1 MAVYCDVP
9 WKHRYPTIVDMV
21 AGKIEG
27 SALGAASSRFLESI
41 PRKVAELETCLEDL
55 SRDLVEAE
63 ARSALH
69 RKLHALYAS
78 VLVFRHGPLMAV
90 LEEGI
95 AILDSA
101 MERGA
106 GMAQTDVDGLRHC
119 LGKLSAQVT
128 VRQSMV
134 PSRLDTPMPRPLESD
149 LPDGGP
155 LRVGSLRELELN
167 TTSLPFVVARP
178 VPRTRHDADPA
189 PPPPQSGVRPAQTD
203 SIDGSL
209 LTRTL
214 HVLVLARDDRSAL
227 RDMLLESPL
236 RFDLFSEADAL
247 MECARE
253 ETPDAVLADAE
264 LAHSVH
270 LAAQLRGDP
279 GTDHLPIVLHRSSAE
294 LPLTLDTLRR
304 HVDAV
309 LTAPVD
315 VAELTRVM
323 GRVTGT
329 LIEAEVANDTSD
341 VRTLSLEELA
351 HQVAESVRRG
361 IMQGAVVAPG
371 TRFSM
376 DGDSALRAAALA
388 TVASVRAFV
397 ESRSEGKVH
406 FDERLGGAHPGL
418 LQTAGELRDPQG
430 ELDFSPL
437 KGRRVLVA
445 DDDTGVV
452 MLLCSI
458 FREQDATVVEATDGN
473 EALASARTE
482 RPDLIITDVVM
493 PGRDGLSLC
502 RELSRDP
509 LLADVPVLLIPSKEE
524 LLLCVRDSASFA
536 PNAVRRDML
545 ARRILAQA
553 VRALAPRVMLEE
565 ELRGE
570 GEVRGSLDATG
581 VVALLR
587 SVRRIRPDARI
598 TLRDAWNAFEVL
610 LHEGRITRLTRTASD
625 GSFVRGECVLP
636 QLLGITHGRFSI
648 EALTVRAKAS
658 SLGTL
663 EEALLQGAEELTVQ
677 LDAVSM
683 PRLMVVGRVTFDEDA
698 VQGLMRQGNE
708 SLVRVVQQ
716 LHRGVSASDIEP
728 LTGVPQ
734 PVIEALLRDLTRRG
748 AIRAVASEGGTD
760 LLAALREERLAQRDF
775 TPPRSRIPPPPT
787 PIISLLPPAPTEDDA
802 SILELPVAKEAA
814 VWMGNAESV
823 TMPTLRTAE
832 RAPRLWVWAVGLVAL
847 LALGF
852 VLGREGR
859 PETPRPISLP
869 AAPKAGAAP
878 FVDPETLASHPAPDK
893 DAPALV
899 APPPAPPPAPE
910 PSAPAEPPAA
920 YREEAGTPQGLAL
933 SPGQGVV
940 VLEAARDSDALR
952 VRIDDRLLVEKLPA
966 TVPLAQGIHELAVQR
981 GDGVRYR
988 FVTVRSGY
996 THTFG
1001 AL

>member
-1 MAVYCDVP
+1 MAGYCDVP

-41 PRKVAELETCLEDL
+41 PRKVVELETCLDALSADL
-55 SRDLVEAE
+55 EGAESRAG
-63 ARSALH
+63 LH
-69 RKLHALYAS
+69 RKLQALYAS
-78 VLVFRHGPLMAV
+78 VLVFQHGPLMAV
-90 LEEGI
+90 LEEAI
-95 AILDSA
+95 AILDAA

-106 GMAQTDVDGLRHC
+106 GVAPADLDGLRQC
-119 LGKLSAQVT
+119 MAKLSAQPAM
-128 VRQSMV
+128 RQSMV
-134 PSRLDTPMPRPLESD
+134 PSRLDTPMPRPLDSAMQSAA
-149 LPDGGP
+149 P

-167 TTSLPFVVARP
+167 ATSLPFVVARP
-178 VPRTRHDADPA
+178 VPLTRHDVSPA
-189 PPPPQSGVRPAQTD
+189 KRPPQSGVRATQTD
-203 SIDGSL
+203 SGDGSL

-214 HVLVLARDDRSAL
+214 HVLVLAREDRSAL

-236 RFDLFSEADAL
+236 RFDLFSEPGAL

-253 ETPDAVLADAE
+253 EAPDAVLADAE
-264 LAHSVH
+264 LAHAVH

-279 GTDHLPIVLHRSSAE
+279 GTDHLPIVLHRASAE
-294 LPLTLDTLRR
+294 LPLTLDTLRS

-309 LTAPVD
+309 LTAPIGV
-315 VAELTRVM
+315 VELTRVM

-329 LIEAEVANDTSD
+329 LIEAEVANDTGE
-341 VRTLSLEELA
+341 VQALSLEELA
-351 HQVAESVRRG
+351 RHVAESVRRG
-361 IMQGAVVAPG
+361 IVEGAVVAPG
-371 TRFSM
+371 TRFTLE
-376 DGDSALRAAALA
+376 GDSAVRAAALA
-388 TVASVRAFV
+388 AVASVRAFV
-397 ESRSEGKVH
+397 ETRSEGKVH

-418 LQTAGELRDPQG
+418 LQVSGELREPHG
-430 ELDFSPL
+430 ELDLTPL
-437 KGRRVLVA
+437 QGRRILVA

-458 FREQDATVVEATDGN
+458 FREQSATVVEATDGN
-473 EALASARTE
+473 EALASARLE

-536 PNAVRRDML
+536 PNAMRRDML

-553 VRALAPRVMLEE
+553 VRALAPRVVLEQ
-565 ELRGE
+565 ELRAE

-587 SVRRIRPDARI
+587 SVRRIRPDARV

-610 LHEGRITRLTRTASD
+610 LNEGRITRLTRTASD
-625 GSFVRGECVLP
+625 GSFVRGESVLP
-636 QLLGITHGRFSI
+636 QLIGITHGRFSV
-648 EALTVRAKAS
+648 ESHGVRAKS
-658 SLGTL
+658 PSLGTL
-663 EEALLQGAEELTVQ
+663 EESLLQGAEELTVQ

-716 LHRGVSASDIEP
+716 LHRGVSAADIEP
-728 LTGVPQ
+728 LTGVSQ

-748 AIRAVASEGGTD
+748 AIRAVASDGGTD
-760 LLAALREERLAQRDF
+760 LLAALREERQAQRDL

-787 PIISLLPPAPTEDDA
+787 PIISLLPPAPTEDRA
-802 SILELPVAKEAA
+802 PLLEVPVARNTAA
-814 VWMGNAESV
+814 WRANSESEPV
-823 TMPTLRTAE
+823 PTLRMTE
-832 RAPRLWVWAVGLVAL
+832 RGRRLWVWAVGLVVL

-852 VLGREGR
+852 VLGRGR
-859 PETPRPISLP
+859 RSQQLHSAVPAPIPAQAPTPL
-869 AAPKAGAAP
+869 APHEVEAL
-878 FVDPETLASHPAPDK
+878 ESHPAPGE
-893 DAPALV
+893 AAPPALV
-899 APPPAPPPAPE
+899 PSPAPE
-910 PSAPAEPPAA
+910 PSAPAEPSAA
-920 YREEAGTPQGLAL
+920 YREHEGTPEGLAL
-933 SPGQGVV
+933 SPGQGVI
-940 VLEAARDSDALR
+940 VLEAAAGADALR

-966 TVPLAQGIHELAVQR
+966 SVPLAQGVHELAVQR

-988 FVTVRSGY
+988 FVTVRSGF
-996 THTFG
+996 THTLG